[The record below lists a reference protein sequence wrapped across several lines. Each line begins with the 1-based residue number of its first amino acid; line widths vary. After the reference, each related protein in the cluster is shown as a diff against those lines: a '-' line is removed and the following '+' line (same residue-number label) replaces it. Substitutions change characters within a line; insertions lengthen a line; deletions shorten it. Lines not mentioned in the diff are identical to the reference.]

1 MSRRD
6 QFCQLRSFA
15 PAILPSLLLCD
26 FGNLQREVERLAA
39 AGVRG
44 LHLDVMDGNFVPNLT
59 YGMPIVAGL
68 SKLTE
73 MPLDVH
79 LMIQS
84 PEQYVDEFVEAGATA
99 ITVHAE
105 ATENPVA
112 LLQQIS
118 QADVAA
124 GIAINPDTPVAS
136 LAPCVGHC
144 DLVLIMSVQA
154 GFGGQAFRTDAL
166 SKLAEARE
174 LFGPDVIL
182 EIDGGVNSSTI
193 ADCTRAG
200 AELLVVGSAIFRA
213 DDYSSAVAELS
224 NLAGARASSSN

>member
-15 PAILPSLLLCD
+15 PAVLPSLLLCD
-26 FGNLQREVERLAA
+26 FGNLQREVERLTK

-68 SKLTE
+68 SRLTD

-84 PEQYVDEFVEAGATA
+84 PEKYVEHFVQAGAAA

-105 ATENPVA
+105 ATDDPVSV
-112 LLQQIS
+112 LKQIT

-124 GIAINPDTPVAS
+124 GIAINPDTPVHS
-136 LAPCVGHC
+136 LAACVGHC

-166 SKLAEARE
+166 EKLRE
-174 LFGPDVIL
+174 SRDLFGPDVIL
-182 EIDGGVNSSTI
+182 EIDGGVNTNTI
-193 ADCTRAG
+193 ADCAQAG
-200 AELLVVGSAIFRA
+200 AELLVVGSAIFKA
-213 DDYSSAVAELS
+213 DDYSTAVAELS
-224 NLAGARASSSN
+224 NLAGARASSSK